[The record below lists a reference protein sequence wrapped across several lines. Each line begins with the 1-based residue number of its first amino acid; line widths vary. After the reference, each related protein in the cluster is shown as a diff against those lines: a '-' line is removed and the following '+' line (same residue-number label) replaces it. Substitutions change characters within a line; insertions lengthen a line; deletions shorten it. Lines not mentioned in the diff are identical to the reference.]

1 MKHVIYGEDGSVL
14 EERDLPDTASR
25 APALLTKLGF
35 IELCQTAGG
44 MTDAMLVVARND
56 PAFAALWIKLDLA
69 TDVNKGHAATL
80 AGLNGLK
87 AAGYL
92 TKSVKTVL
100 DNWPEV

>member
-1 MKHVIYGEDGSVL
+1 MKHVIYGEDGKVI
-14 EERDLPDTASR
+14 EERDLPDALTQ
-25 APALLTKLGF
+25 PALLTKLGF
-35 IELCQTAGG
+35 VELCQSAGG
-44 MTDAMLVVARND
+44 MTDAMLVAARND
-56 PAFAALWIKLDLA
+56 PNFAALWIKLDLA